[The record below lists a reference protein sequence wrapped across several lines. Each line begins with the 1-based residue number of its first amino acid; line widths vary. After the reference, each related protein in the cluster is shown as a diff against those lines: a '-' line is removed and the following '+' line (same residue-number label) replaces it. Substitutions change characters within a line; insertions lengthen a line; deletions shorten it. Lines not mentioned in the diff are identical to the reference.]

1 MVDEEGGMRENNE
14 DGRGGRNKVEQQS
27 VRERESTA
35 TTDEEGRGREYT
47 RRHARRGTQAL
58 HHPRPSA
65 FGLGGGLGGGW
76 RSNAASKLV

>member
-35 TTDEEGRGREYT
+35 TTDEEGGKGKGVHKEARAPGHSGPPPPSSFSLR
-47 RRHARRGTQAL
+47 ARRRTG
-58 HHPRPSA
+58 RRVEDRES
-65 FGLGGGLGGGW
+65 
-76 RSNAASKLV
+76 VV